1 MHNMQRSKR
10 TRLLI
15 ATATIVIGALALV
28 ACGPAPGPASAAASD
43 VRARTD
49 YLRLI
54 NGRNA
59 LGFDGYLEGNA
70 QLHADRLAN
79 GASSCNN
86 LWHSG
91 EMGSWYAGSAWGENV
106 ACVPGCP
113 NRGGQVLGL
122 WWHSPGHQAN
132 LLNPAFG
139 LQGVGVA
146 CNGAVEMVVA
156 HYRSP

>member
-10 TRLLI
+10 TRLVI
-15 ATATIVIGALALV
+15 ATATIVLAALALA
-28 ACGPAPGPASAAASD
+28 ACGPAPGPASSAASD

-54 NGRNA
+54 NGRNRLA
-59 LGFDGYLEGNA
+59 FDGYLEGNA

-79 GASSCNN
+79 GARNCNN

-91 EMGSWYAGSAWGENV
+91 EMNAWYGGWAWGENV

-113 NRGGQVLGL
+113 GDAALVIHL
-122 WWHSPGHQAN
+122 WMHSPGHNAN
-132 LLNPAFG
+132 LQNPAWNVT
-139 LQGVGVA
+139 GVGVT
-146 CNGAVEMVVA
+146 CNGSVQMIVA
-156 HYRSP
+156 HYRS

>member
-10 TRLLI
+10 TRVLI

-28 ACGPAPGPASAAASD
+28 ACGPAPGPASSAASD
-43 VRARTD
+43 VRARTA

-79 GASSCNN
+79 GASTCNN

-91 EMGSWYAGSAWGENV
+91 EMGQWYGGSAWGENV

-113 NRGGQVLGL
+113 GDGALAIDMWV
-122 WWHSPGHQAN
+122 HSPGHNAN
-132 LLNPAFG
+132 LMNPAWHVT
-139 LQGVGVA
+139 GVGVT
-146 CNGAVEMVVA
+146 CNGRVEMILA
-156 HYRSP
+156 HYRS

>member
-1 MHNMQRSKR
+1 MQRSKR
-10 TRLLI
+10 TRVLI

-28 ACGPAPGPASAAASD
+28 ACGPAPGPASSAASD

-79 GASSCNN
+79 GASTCNN

-91 EMGSWYAGSAWGENV
+91 EMGQWYGGSAWGENV

-113 NRGGQVLGL
+113 GDGALAIDMWV
-122 WWHSPGHQAN
+122 HSPGHNAN
-132 LLNPAFG
+132 LMNPAWHVT
-139 LQGVGVA
+139 GVGVT
-146 CNGAVEMVVA
+146 CNGRVEMIVA
-156 HYRSP
+156 HYRS